1 MQPGER
7 QLHLR
12 LDARGPHHLAA
23 RRIPGQVVQQRRLA
37 HTRLAGYHQRPALT
51 RPDSINQAVQHLAF
65 EAPAPQLWS
74 GPSDGEM
81 CRHLTGTD
89 GTRPHWPRR
98 LAAGQEDDD
107 LGAAA
112 AG

>member
-12 LDARGPHHLAA
+12 LDARGTHDLSA
-23 RRIPGQVVQQRRLA
+23 RRIPGQVVQQRCLA

-65 EAPAPQLWS
+65 EASTLSSAVAP
-74 GPSDGEM
+74 
-81 CRHLTGTD
+81 RTGKCV
-89 GTRPHWPRR
+89 
-98 LAAGQEDDD
+98 AI
-107 LGAAA
+107 
-112 AG
+112 